1 MNINLYT
8 TQWAKTG
15 NNVNVPQYSLNVR
28 VIWTGNDGVTH
39 EGERTALFPN
49 VLANLPIDYLKEKMT
64 EMLVN
69 YALQELEARE

>member
-8 TQWAKTG
+8 TQWKKIGA
-15 NNVNVPQYSLNVR
+15 NVSVPQYSLTVK

-49 VLANLPIDYLKEKMT
+49 VLANLPAGYLKEKMS
-64 EMLVN
+64 EILVE
-69 YALQELEARE
+69 YALQELEAR